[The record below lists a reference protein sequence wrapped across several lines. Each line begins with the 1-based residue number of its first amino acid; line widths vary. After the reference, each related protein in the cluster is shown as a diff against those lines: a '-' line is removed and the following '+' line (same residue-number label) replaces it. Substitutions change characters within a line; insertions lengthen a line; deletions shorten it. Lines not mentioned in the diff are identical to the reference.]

1 MKTLW
6 RITMCLTILLIA
18 TPIAGAVPQE
28 NVESDSSVQIRSAY
42 CQQVGAGDIVSSNL
56 FIFVSQEAEWP
67 EPLKV
72 VLYDLGSSYGTFLG
86 NGLRV
91 PQGQPAALR
100 TGDEFYLASRGNV
113 FRVEV

>member
-72 VLYDLGSSYGTFLG
+72 TAAISAKGQQIFL
-86 NGLRV
+86 R
-91 PQGQPAALR
+91 
-100 TGDEFYLASRGNV
+100 
-113 FRVEV
+113 

>member
-42 CQQVGAGDIVSSNL
+42 CQ
-56 FIFVSQEAEWP
+56 
-67 EPLKV
+67 
-72 VLYDLGSSYGTFLG
+72 
-86 NGLRV
+86 
-91 PQGQPAALR
+91 
-100 TGDEFYLASRGNV
+100 
-113 FRVEV
+113 